1 MKNWRFT
8 DKVMLALCIALLMCL
23 VLVATGHAT
32 TTTKQPNA
40 FGTVSYQTN
49 PYIYEAVIDIA
60 SADSVDGNLNLRVKP
75 LGTYMLYD
83 DTILLCGEPVEK
95 FEGKGFPFLMTYERK
110 SHHSVNGVGCHELI
124 RVDAITPSKGQF

>member
-1 MKNWRFT
+1 MIKSWT
-8 DKVMLALCIALLMCL
+8 TLAGVIVIMWMLS
-23 VLVATGHAT
+23 VGTFATIPG
-32 TTTKQPNA
+32 KQKPNA

-49 PYIYEAVIDIA
+49 PYVYEAVIDIA
-60 SADSVDGNLNLRVKP
+60 SADRVDGNLNLRVKP

>member
-8 DKVMLALCIALLMCL
+8 DKVMAALCIALLMCL
-23 VLVATGHAT
+23 VLVATGRAT
-32 TTTKQPNA
+32 TTAKQPNA

-49 PYIYEAVIDIA
+49 PYVYEAVIDIA
-60 SADSVDGNLNLRVKP
+60 SADSIDGNLNLRVKP

-95 FEGKGFPFLMTYERK
+95 FEGRSFPFLMTYERK